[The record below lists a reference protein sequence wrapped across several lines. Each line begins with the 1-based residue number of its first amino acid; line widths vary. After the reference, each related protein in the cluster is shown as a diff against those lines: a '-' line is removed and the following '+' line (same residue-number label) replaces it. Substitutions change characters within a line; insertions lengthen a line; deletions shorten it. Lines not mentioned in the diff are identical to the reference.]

1 MNVVL
6 ISTYELGHQPFGIA
20 SPAAWLQA
28 AGARVMCLDL
38 AVQSFAPEL
47 VEDAGLV
54 ALYLPMHTATR
65 LAGPVIEQVRAL
77 NPRVHL
83 CCYGLYAPV
92 NEPFLRGLGIQTILG
107 GEFESGLLSLY
118 RRIAEVDEGRRT
130 KDERRR
136 TKDER
141 RRTKDEG
148 RMTKDEGRTTNDERR
163 MTNNERRTTNDTMLS
178 SIVHRP
184 SSQSEP
190 RISLAKQV
198 FLAPDRN
205 GLPALTAYAHLD
217 LADGHQRTVGYTE
230 ASRGCKHLCRHC
242 PIVPV
247 YGGRFRVIQRDVVLE
262 DVRRQVAAGAQH
274 ITFGDPDFFNGP
286 GHAIPLVRALHAE
299 FPDLSYDVI
308 IKVEHLLKHAD
319 LLPVLRDTGCVLV
332 TSAVEA
338 VDDAILE
345 RFDKHHT
352 RADFARAVGLLRATG
367 LALNPTFVAFTPW
380 TTRASYLDFLRA
392 IWELDLVEHVAPIQ
406 YAIRLLIPAGSR
418 LLELTDVRA
427 LIGPF
432 AEAAL
437 AYPWA
442 HPDPGMDQLYR
453 DVMRAVRVR
462 RSRHEAFQAVWRLAK
477 AALATPTQERDDFV
491 TSQQRPARKP
501 IPRMSEPWYC

>member
-1 MNVVL
+1 MNVIL
-6 ISTYELGHQPFGIA
+6 ISTYELGHQPFGLA

-28 AGARVMCLDL
+28 AGARVICLDL
-38 AVQSFAPEL
+38 ALQSFAPEL

-54 ALYLPMHTATR
+54 AFYVPMHTATR
-65 LAGPVIEQVRAL
+65 LAGPVIEQVRAV
-77 NPRVHL
+77 NPRAHL

-92 NEPFLRGLGIQTILG
+92 NEPFLRGLGVQTILG
-107 GEFESGLLSLY
+107 GEFESGLVSLC
-118 RRIAEVDEGRRT
+118 RRLIATLDDRRQTTDDAPQFVD
-130 KDERRR
+130 
-136 TKDER
+136 
-141 RRTKDEG
+141 
-148 RMTKDEGRTTNDERR
+148 
-163 MTNNERRTTNDTMLS
+163 DTQS

-184 SSQSEP
+184 SSGLQPEP
-190 RISLAKQV
+190 RISLAKQL
-198 FLAPDRN
+198 FLAPDRS
-205 GLPALTAYAHLD
+205 GLPALTAYAHLQ

-308 IKVEHLLKHAD
+308 IKVEHLLNHAE
-319 LLPVLRDTGCVLV
+319 LLPILRDTGCVLV

-338 VDDAILE
+338 VDNAILE

-352 RADFARAVGLLRATG
+352 RADFARAVGLLRDTG

-380 TTRASYLDFLRA
+380 TTRAGYLDFLRA
-392 IWELDLVEHVAPIQ
+392 IWELDLVENVAPIQ

-418 LLELTDVRA
+418 LLELPDLRA
-427 LIGPF
+427 LVGPF

-453 DVMRAVRVR
+453 DVMCAVRVR
-462 RSRHEAFQAVWRLAK
+462 RSRHEAFQVVWRLAED
-477 AALATPTQERDDFV
+477 ALGAPIQHRAYFATT
-491 TSQQRPARKP
+491 QQRPARKP
-501 IPRMSEPWYC
+501 IPRLSEPWYC